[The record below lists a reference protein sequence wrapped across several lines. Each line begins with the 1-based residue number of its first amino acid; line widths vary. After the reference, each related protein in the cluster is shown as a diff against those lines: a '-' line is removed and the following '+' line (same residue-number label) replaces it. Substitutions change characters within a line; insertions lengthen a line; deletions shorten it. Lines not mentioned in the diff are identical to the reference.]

1 MDVDK
6 SAGRPAEEKRDQQRH
21 EQHDVSEGQIPAPDT
36 ELDQRTGLLSIHSAI
51 VRSTISRQHHY
62 ARDYDEDQHE
72 KQRVDKHHI
81 RVVILDADAV
91 VDPRTVVVE
100 ALDAP
105 IARAAVLG
113 ADRAHDFA
121 VRAHLDRMHFL
132 EHVDKGERR
141 SQVTGVSFS
150 RDEETDRQHHGE
162 DRDYISEKGRFL
174 I

>member
-1 MDVDK
+1 
-6 SAGRPAEEKRDQQRH
+6 
-21 EQHDVSEGQIPAPDT
+21 
-36 ELDQRTGLLSIHSAI
+36 
-51 VRSTISRQHHY
+51 
-62 ARDYDEDQHE
+62 
-72 KQRVDKHHI
+72 
-81 RVVILDADAV
+81 VILDADAV

-132 EHVDKGERR
+132 EHVDKGEGR